1 MMKNWSV
8 GVLECRSVDC
18 FGACLRVD
26 AQFSINPLIHQSI
39 NPLPLTPL
47 LHHSS
52 PAPLHYSIS

>member
-26 AQFSINPLIHQSI
+26 AQFSINPL
-39 NPLPLTPL
+39 PLTPL

-52 PAPLHYSIS
+52 PAPLDYSIS